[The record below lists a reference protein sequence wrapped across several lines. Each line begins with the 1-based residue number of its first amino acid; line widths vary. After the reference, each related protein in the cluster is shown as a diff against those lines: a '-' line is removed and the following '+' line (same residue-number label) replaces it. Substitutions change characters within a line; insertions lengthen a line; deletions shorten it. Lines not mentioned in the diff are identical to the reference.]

1 MIELYIFHAQILAAK
16 TENIF
21 SDLTQLEIIGIF
33 ATAFIV
39 GSFIGTV
46 VFYLILKS
54 KKKSAL
60 SESQKIRNEAER
72 DAQLL
77 KQEAQ
82 VSIKEEIL
90 TKREDFEKNIQES
103 RSEMKELERRLTKRE
118 DSLDRK
124 TDLIEQKEKNI
135 ERREQSFADKEKS
148 LIQKKDE
155 LNALIEL
162 QTKKIMEI
170 SKLNE
175 EEAKTIVLNQMR
187 DEMRDEEA
195 HLITRVQERVRESHE
210 KLTKEL
216 LFTSLQRLAT
226 EQTTESTTST
236 IDLPQ
241 DDMKGRIIG
250 RDGRNIRTF
259 EKVTGVDVIVDD
271 TPGIVVVS
279 AFDSVRREIARKAM
293 EKLIFDGR
301 IHPSHIEEVVRVTR
315 KEIEKEIAERGKNV
329 MFETSVHGIHPQIQ
343 LLLGRLMYR
352 TSYGQNVLLHS
363 IEVSHLSGM
372 IAGELGLNVKLA
384 KRCGL
389 LHDIG
394 KAIDQ
399 EQEGGHP
406 ELGAEVAKRYR
417 EAPEVIESILK
428 HHTTQDA
435 KYIYSVITASADAIS
450 AARPGAR
457 RETWDRYIKRLERL
471 EEVALGFDGVENAY
485 AIQAG
490 RELRVVVDPGS
501 VSDDMAIIISRK
513 IAKQIEEELTYPGEI
528 RVTLIRETRIV
539 EVAR

>member
-1 MIELYIFHAQILAAK
+1 MLHTYLLGFITLIADQAPAK
-16 TENIF
+16 TETGVIDIVMYVVVF
-21 SDLTQLEIIGIF
+21 IIG
-33 ATAFIV
+33 AFSTSMV
-39 GSFIGTV
+39 YHFWNKFV
-46 VFYLILKS
+46 
-54 KKKSAL
+54 KKSAL
-60 SESQKIRNEAER
+60 ADAQRIKDEAEK
-72 DAQLL
+72 DAQLM

-90 TKREDFEKNIQES
+90 EKREEFEKEVQEN
-103 RSEMKELERRLTKRE
+103 RSEMKDWERRLTKRE
-118 DSLDRK
+118 DSIDRK
-124 TDLIEQKEKNI
+124 TDLIDQKEKNL
-135 ERREQSFADKEKS
+135 EKREQSLTDKEKN
-148 LIQKKDE
+148 ITQKKEE
-155 LNALIEL
+155 LNELIKEE
-162 QTKKIMEI
+162 KAKIMEI

-175 EEAKTIVLNQMR
+175 EEAKKIVLAQIR
-187 DEMRDEEA
+187 DELVDEEA
-195 HLITRVQERVRESHE
+195 HLINRVQERVRENHE

-301 IHPSHIEEVVRVTR
+301 IHPSRIEEVVRITR

-352 TSYGQNVLLHS
+352 TSYGQNVLLHA
-363 IEVSHLSGM
+363 IEVSHIAGM
-372 IAGELGLNVKLA
+372 IAGELNLDVKLA

-394 KAIDQ
+394 KALDQ

-406 ELGAEVAKRYR
+406 ELGADIAKRYR
-417 EAPEVIESILK
+417 ERPEVIESISK

-435 KYIYSVITASADAIS
+435 KFIYTVITAAADAIS

-471 EEVALGFDGVENAY
+471 EEVALGFEGVENAY

-490 RELRVVVDPGS
+490 RELRVVVDPGN
-501 VSDDMAIIISRK
+501 VTDDKAIIISRK

>member
-1 MIELYIFHAQILAAK
+1 MFELYILQTQILAAETESFFSGLTAKEIVLLISIGVVGAIIASVIHIILNK
-16 TENIF
+16 T
-21 SDLTQLEIIGIF
+21 LR
-33 ATAFIV
+33 
-39 GSFIGTV
+39 
-46 VFYLILKS
+46 
-54 KKKSAL
+54 KSAV
-60 SESQKIRNEAER
+60 SESHRIKEEAKR

-90 TKREDFEKNIQES
+90 SKREDFEKDLQES
-103 RSEMKELERRLTKRE
+103 RGEMKEWERRLTKRE

-124 TDLIEQKEKNI
+124 TDLVEQKEKNL
-135 ERREQSFADKEKS
+135 ERREQSFDDKERN
-148 LIQKKDE
+148 LTQKKDE
-155 LNALIEL
+155 LNSLIEE

-170 SKLNE
+170 SKLDE
-175 EEAKTIVLNQMR
+175 EEAKVIVLNQIR

-195 HLITRVQERVRESHE
+195 HLITRMQERVRENHE

-301 IHPSHIEEVVRVTR
+301 IHPSRIEEVVRMTR

-363 IEVSHLSGM
+363 IEVSHISGM
-372 IAGELGLNVKLA
+372 IAGELGLDVKLA

-394 KAIDQ
+394 KALDQ

-406 ELGAEVAKRYR
+406 ELGADVAKRYR
-417 EAPEVIESILK
+417 EAPEVVESVLK
-428 HHTTQDA
+428 HHATQNA
-435 KYIYSVITASADAIS
+435 KYIYSVITAAADAIS

-490 RELRVVVDPGS
+490 RELRVVVDPGN
-501 VSDDMAIIISRK
+501 VTDDMAIIISRK